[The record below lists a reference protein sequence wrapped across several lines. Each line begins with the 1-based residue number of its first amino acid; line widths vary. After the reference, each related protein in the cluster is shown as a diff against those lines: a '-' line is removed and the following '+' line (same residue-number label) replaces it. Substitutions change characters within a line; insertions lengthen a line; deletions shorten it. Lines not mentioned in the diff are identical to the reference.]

1 MFMSFITSFSSKEKK
16 LSQSIYSDLDKK
28 MNYKLLAMEIV
39 FSLASHAGFYEAFFF
54 LIREKNPLVWQTA
67 VHPSISEFL
76 PSKAPDQNIP
86 FQDPSQF

>member
-16 LSQSIYSDLDKK
+16 LSQSIYFDLDKK

-54 LIREKNPLVWQTA
+54 NKGKK
-67 VHPSISEFL
+67 SISL
-76 PSKAPDQNIP
+76 ANSCPS
-86 FQDPSQF
+86 